1 MRTTVYEIE
10 NGQRSWMWDDRGG
23 TADLRHLEM
32 AFGFLV
38 KCNDQRY
45 YEVEQDG
52 QVVLTI
58 RKQTE
63 EPPTQP

>member
-1 MRTTVYEIE
+1 MKTTVYEIE
-10 NGQRSWMWDDRGG
+10 NGQRSWMWDDKGG
-23 TADLRHLEM
+23 TADLRHIEM

-52 QVVLTI
+52 LIVMI
-58 RKQTE
+58 IGKE
-63 EPPTQP
+63 EGE